1 MAFVIPRIFC
11 SWSGGKDS
19 CLALHRALEQ
29 GAVPSYL
36 LTMFAVEGGLS
47 RSHGLKPRVIEAQ
60 AKSLG
65 IPLLTGQTSWH
76 NYEEVFLGL
85 LAKMHEGAVHAGV
98 FGDIDIPE
106 HIEWVEKV
114 CRGAGLEPWLP
125 LAGGERTQLVKE
137 FVELGYRALIVSARE
152 NLRDLLGRQLD
163 RYLLEEMAQRQIDPC
178 GEQGEFHT
186 VAVDGPIFS
195 RPVQLKRGKV
205 CLRNGYAFLDYDLW
219 EGSS

>member
-1 MAFVIPRIFC
+1 MAFVNPKIFC

-19 CLALHRALEQ
+19 CLSLHRALEK
-29 GAVPSYL
+29 GAEPSYL
-36 LTMFAVEGGLS
+36 LTMFALEGGLS
-47 RSHGLKPRVIEAQ
+47 RSHGLKPQVIEAQ
-60 AKSLG
+60 AESLG
-65 IPLLTGQTSWH
+65 ITLLSGRASWQ
-76 NYEEVFLGL
+76 NYEEVFRGL
-85 LAKMHEGAVHAGV
+85 LARVHGEAVHAGV

-106 HIEWVEKV
+106 HIEWVEKICAV
-114 CRGAGLEPWLP
+114 AGLEPWLP

-163 RYLLEEMAQRQIDPC
+163 TKLLEELAQRQVDPC

-195 RPVQLKRGKV
+195 RPVHLKRGKV
-205 CLRNGYAFLDYDLW
+205 CLRNGYAFLDYDLL